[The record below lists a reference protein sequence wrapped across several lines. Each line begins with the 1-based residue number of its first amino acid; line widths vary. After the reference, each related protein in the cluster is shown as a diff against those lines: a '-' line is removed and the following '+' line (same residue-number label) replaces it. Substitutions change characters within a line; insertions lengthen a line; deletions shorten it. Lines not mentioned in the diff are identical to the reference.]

1 MRKLFT
7 MMLLASSPIFAADSN
22 YQPTQT
28 NQSDLDA
35 FYGQLQV
42 EIQKQND
49 LVQKLAASVE
59 RKDVVSTDAN
69 VIRFENANAM
79 LGVKKTLYANFY
91 NTPSVNSPLV
101 RQKLLSIFKKE
112 LITTGDLAELQ
123 AIVDQERP
131 KYIQQPQPQPAQ
143 AK

>member
-1 MRKLFT
+1 ML
-7 MMLLASSPIFAADSN
+7 LLASSSSFAADTTL
-22 YQPTQT
+22 QPQTQT
-28 NQSDLDA
+28 SQADLDA
-35 FYGQLQV
+35 FYGQLQT

-131 KYIQQPQPQPAQ
+131 KYVQQPTQSTQPA
-143 AK
+143 K

>member
-1 MRKLFT
+1 MRKLFVF
-7 MMLLASSPIFAADSN
+7 MMLASSPMFAADTTL
-22 YQPTQT
+22 QPTQQT
-28 NQSDLDA
+28 NQADLDS
-35 FYGQLQV
+35 FYSELQS

-112 LITTGDLAELQ
+112 LITAGDLAELQ
-123 AIVDQERP
+123 GIVDQERP
-131 KYIQQPQPQPAQ
+131 KYIQQAR
-143 AK
+143 

>member
-1 MRKLFT
+1 MRKLFVLF
-7 MMLLASSPIFAADSN
+7 LLASSQIVAADSTF
-22 YQPTQT
+22 QPVQA
-28 NQSDLDA
+28 NQSDLDS
-35 FYGQLQV
+35 FYSELQV

-49 LVQKLAASVE
+49 LVQRLAASIE

-69 VIRFENANAM
+69 IIRFENANAM

-123 AIVDQERP
+123 ALVDQERP
-131 KYIQQPQPQPAQ
+131 KYIQQP
-143 AK
+143 K